1 MRVNVYAEELP
12 TERRTAL
19 VVKRAETGI
28 EFRGVR
34 IFLQSAPALH
44 DTETDDDRSAITF
57 YGDPKEVA
65 ALLREA
71 ADKIEG

>member
-12 TERRTAL
+12 IERRTKL
-19 VVKRAETGI
+19 VVKRAETSV

-44 DTETDDDRSAITF
+44 DSETDDDRSAITF
-57 YGDPKEVA
+57 YGDPKAVA

-71 ADKIEG
+71 ADKVEG